1 MDLPRGWDEDLW
13 LAVPGGRSFSV
24 WSDSASGAPVLGG
37 VGVLLQSAG
46 VLVWFVPVLCGWAW
60 GCAAVG
66 GRASGWTLGRSGSGG
81 GLGPARR
88 GPRGGGLRFGA
99 SFPGLGR
106 PGLGAH
112 LNLFFSVISQRR
124 PILCRKYRYFV
135 CRSPP

>member
-37 VGVLLQSAG
+37 VGVLLRSAG

-66 GRASGWTLGRSGSGG
+66 GR
-81 GLGPARR
+81 
-88 GPRGGGLRFGA
+88 GGLRFGA

-112 LNLFFSVISQRR
+112 LNFFS
-124 PILCRKYRYFV
+124 P
-135 CRSPP
+135 

>member
-66 GRASGWTLGRSGSGG
+66 GRASGWTLGRSGSGEG
-81 GLGPARR
+81 VGAGSARPSRWRAAFRGLVSGP
-88 GPRGGGLRFGA
+88 GA
-99 SFPGLGR
+99 AGLGR
-106 PGLGAH
+106 ASEFVFLRNFSTEAH
-112 LNLFFSVISQRR
+112 FMSQISV
-124 PILCRKYRYFV
+124 LCV
-135 CRSPP
+135 P

>member
-81 GLGPARR
+81 GWGRLGAALEVEGCVS
-88 GPRGGGLRFGA
+88 GPRFRAWGDRA
-99 SFPGLGR
+99 WAR
-106 PGLGAH
+106 
-112 LNLFFSVISQRR
+112 I
-124 PILCRKYRYFV
+124 
-135 CRSPP
+135 